1 MGVGL
6 TLVVNTFNEAGRL
19 PACLESVRGIADE
32 VVVCDMHSTDATAAI
47 ARAHGAR
54 VVFHEPVG
62 FVEPARQFAI
72 DQAAQ
77 PWVLVLDADER
88 LSPPLQVEIRRLLE
102 QDPPC
107 DAYHIGRRN
116 WMFGKFVEHGSWRLE
131 APVRLFRRG
140 QVHWPATIHRGPTI
154 QGSVGR
160 LSHPFIHVAHTTVA
174 RFVEK
179 LNRYTDIEAEALF
192 ESGARSNL
200 ALACLGA
207 LRAFLGQYVRLQ
219 GYRLFH
225 ARQAVDLMV
234 HVATRT
240 GTLTPRMAGRD
251 SSRELATTPCRPTS
265 ACASSITRLP
275 S

>member
-1 MGVGL
+1 
-6 TLVVNTFNEAGRL
+6 
-19 PACLESVRGIADE
+19 
-32 VVVCDMHSTDATAAI
+32 
-47 ARAHGAR
+47 
-54 VVFHEPVG
+54 
-62 FVEPARQFAI
+62 
-72 DQAAQ
+72 
-77 PWVLVLDADER
+77 
-88 LSPPLQVEIRRLLE
+88 
-102 QDPPC
+102 
-107 DAYHIGRRN
+107 
-116 WMFGKFVEHGSWRLE
+116 MFGKFVEHGSWRLE

-219 GYRLFH
+219 GYRDGGHGLVLAVLMAFYYFSTRAKLWTLWYMSQH
-225 ARQAVDLMV
+225 AQE
-234 HVATRT
+234 
-240 GTLTPRMAGRD
+240 P
-251 SSRELATTPCRPTS
+251 
-265 ACASSITRLP
+265 
-275 S
+275 